1 MTGAETRRPR
11 RGFGTIRRL
20 PSGRF
25 QATYVGPDLSR
36 HGAPFTFDAKG
47 YAERWL
53 EEERRLIE
61 MEAWTPP
68 AGREASKRR
77 KDSPPTAHVRR
88 RVAGWADAE
97 AQHRKGLPPPHR

>member
-1 MTGAETRRPR
+1 MAGAEKRRPR

-25 QATYVGPDLSR
+25 QATYVGPDLGR
-36 HGAPFTFDAKG
+36 HAAPFTFDARD

-61 MEAWTPP
+61 LEEWTSP
-68 AGREASKRR
+68 AAREATKRR
-77 KDSPPTAHVRR
+77 LDSLPSLSGRMPHS
-88 RVAGWADAE
+88 GWPGAS
-97 AQHRKGLPPPHR
+97 